1 MQTPVNP
8 FKQALRE
15 QRAQIGLWLGL
26 GGATATEIC
35 AGAGVD
41 WLLIACIRLA
51 VVIHRARDARGL
63 PPVTLQREGR
73 GFTVTTAPGW
83 LQKLPLTAA
92 ALEEER
98 RQWQGLGRALYIRAL
113 SLRAPTS

>member
-1 MQTPVNP
+1 M
-8 FKQALRE
+8 K
-15 QRAQIGLWLGL
+15 
-26 GGATATEIC
+26 
-35 AGAGVD
+35 
-41 WLLIACIRLA
+41 A
-51 VVIHRARDARGL
+51 VVFDLDGTLIDSAPDLHAAAAAMLAESGL

>member
-1 MQTPVNP
+1 M
-8 FKQALRE
+8 
-15 QRAQIGLWLGL
+15 
-26 GGATATEIC
+26 
-35 AGAGVD
+35 
-41 WLLIACIRLA
+41 
-51 VVIHRARDARGL
+51 H
-63 PPVTLQREGR
+63 REGR

-113 SLRAPTS
+113 SLRAPAG